1 MKDFTSESEL
11 PKGSVIGWEMAYKT
25 SGFSKH
31 YVMRHF
37 YMGDFPKP
45 IGRVALRN
53 KKNHKHWAFVFDMG
67 AIKEWS
73 AKMSLIQ
80 GVRK

>member
-1 MKDFTSESEL
+1 MKDFASESEL
-11 PKGSVIGWEMAYKT
+11 PKGSVVGWERAYEV
-25 SGFSKH
+25 SGWSKH
-31 YVMRHF
+31 FVMRHF

-53 KKNHKHWAFVFDMG
+53 QKNHKHWAFVFDFG

-73 AKMSLIQ
+73 AKMIAVQ
-80 GVRK
+80 GVKK